1 MCDLGISFA
10 KLQSEL
16 MNSLNLPSAT
26 TGERVE
32 RLELE
37 TSCLR
42 EPVFEFLIRRSLDCV
57 LRRGSFFLS
66 VRRSD

>member
-1 MCDLGISFA
+1 
-10 KLQSEL
+10 

-26 TGERVE
+26 TIGRVE

-42 EPVFEFLIRRSLDCV
+42 EPVFEFLIHRSLDCV
-57 LRRGSFFLS
+57 FRRGSFF
-66 VRRSD
+66 